1 MSLSNRDYG
10 ITVEYDV
17 MVPMRDGVVLATDIY
32 YPATN
37 DKRLEGVFPT
47 ILGRTSYDK
56 NWKFLWIDPVIPKI

>member
-1 MSLSNRDYG
+1 
-10 ITVEYDV
+10 
-17 MVPMRDGVVLATDIY
+17 MVPMRDGVMLATDIY
-32 YPATN
+32 CPAAN